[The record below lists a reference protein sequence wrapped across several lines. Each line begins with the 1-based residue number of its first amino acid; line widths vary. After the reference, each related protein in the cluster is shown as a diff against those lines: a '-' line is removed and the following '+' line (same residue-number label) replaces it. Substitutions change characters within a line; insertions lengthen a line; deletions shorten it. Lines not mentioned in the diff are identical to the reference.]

1 MKLITQL
8 QAFPLIHFAYAHVTQ
23 TTFQIVATL
32 SVYLGETFQ
41 VSVVAFGQRN
51 GIVPSTVQ
59 TRLDRGWLKSS
70 QYIQP
75 LSKMC
80 TTINYTVFSW
90 QNVSLELHPDG
101 PCSTFSDKLFI
112 QLRVCQGCPPGFS
125 LENSPVSCIC
135 HSALQRYTNC
145 CNITNELEQIT

>member
-1 MKLITQL
+1 MQEVYYTVVQQITVVQTHMTQAKCLINYYTMKLITQV

-32 SVYLGETFQ
+32 SVKHFKFQ
-41 VSVVAFGQRN
+41 QLLHVGQRN
-51 GIVPSTVQ
+51 GIVPSTVR

-101 PCSTFSDKLFI
+101 PCSKFSDKT
-112 QLRVCQGCPPGFS
+112 V
-125 LENSPVSCIC
+125 
-135 HSALQRYTNC
+135 HSIESMSGLSTW
-145 CNITNELEQIT
+145 I

>member
-1 MKLITQL
+1 MFDKLLHYEADNTASSISSDPFCICPCNSNNL
-8 QAFPLIHFAYAHVTQ
+8 PNCSH
-23 TTFQIVATL
+23 IV
-32 SVYLGETFQ
+32 SETFQ
-41 VSVVAFGQRN
+41 VSVVAVGQRN
-51 GIVPSTVQ
+51 GIVPSTVR

-80 TTINYTVFSW
+80 TTINYNVFSW

-125 LENSPVSCIC
+125 LEKSPVSCIC
-135 HSALQRYTNC
+135 HSALQKYTNR
-145 CNITNELEQIT
+145 